1 MSQNYFEG
9 RTGVE
14 VKTSSK
20 HFSVECRTATKEL
33 TLKAKMPFEFKPDVD
48 GVPYYFEIHVTK
60 VGLGSGDVSA
70 TTIAIGMATDCNTIF
85 AKQGIL
91 PGWVQGSWGMHSD
104 DGHVFLE
111 EGAGTADG
119 ATFRKGDTVGCGLTC
134 DGALFFTKNGRLV
147 KVFYEHVIGLKHKT
161 LFAALGVENGCAVE
175 SNFGERPFAFDVR
188 HPEAYTPPHKN
199 PSLYVQGQKVSC
211 THLPELVWTLILES
225 ASVRTLSALGQVS
238 RDMAALLSADDAGQM
253 AWKAKCMQRWPH
265 ITLKSANW
273 HKLYVRR
280 YLSLKEV
287 AHDRPFSVLP
297 IENCVQWEFKCPIAL
312 DKLSRTKDMT
322 VDFCSECKEHV
333 YLVTKPDALEDHV
346 QKGHCVA
353 IDFDSTVIHKRKM
366 ADKSKMRRGKL
377 VVRR

>member
-1 MSQNYFEG
+1 
-9 RTGVE
+9 
-14 VKTSSK
+14 
-20 HFSVECRTATKEL
+20 
-33 TLKAKMPFEFKPDVD
+33 
-48 GVPYYFEIHVTK
+48 
-60 VGLGSGDVSA
+60 
-70 TTIAIGMATDCNTIF
+70 
-85 AKQGIL
+85 
-91 PGWVQGSWGMHSD
+91 MHSD